1 MKDLSY
7 SQIFYL
13 AKTIGPKLQ
22 GNNLSSIGEIGPAKW
37 LLHFSQKIS
46 LLVCLK
52 HPFVRFHLQEKKVP
66 SRSTPFCKKIESYL
80 KNQKITSLALLNEDR
95 ILQLRFENGFS
106 LIFELFSRGAN
117 LYLAGKEN
125 LIFLSYVPMDK
136 KVYEPP
142 PKPKEHLL
150 SEVDPSF
157 LSNLESLY
165 QQAEE
170 ILSFEQEKEE
180 TVKILVSRK
189 KRWEKELQKLE
200 KKTPL
205 FEQALKDAHLLKSHF
220 HLLQKGCKKIELE
233 DWQTHTKQ
241 TLLLDPSLSPSE
253 QVAAFFRKASRLKKE
268 EELLCE
274 KKEKIRH
281 ALLEC
286 ANLLKKVEQ
295 IPTLHALVS
304 FRKEHPSFFP
314 QKEKAKREFL
324 EFTSA
329 SGQKIFVGRND
340 EENDRLTFSLAKGS
354 DLWLH
359 VADDPGSHVILK
371 TKKNSAMDEESIL
384 DAAHLALFYSKAK
397 EQKESHIFIVE
408 RKFLSRIKGKRGHVQ
423 MSKHRKILIRLD
435 LSRIERLKKA
445 LLEAQD

>member
-1 MKDLSY
+1 MAAP
-7 SQIFYL
+7 FF
-13 AKTIGPKLQ
+13 PKNFSFGLLKASLCSFSSPRKKSSFPLHSFLQ
-22 GNNLSSIGEIGPAKW
+22 
-37 LLHFSQKIS
+37 
-46 LLVCLK
+46 
-52 HPFVRFHLQEKKVP
+52 
-66 SRSTPFCKKIESYL
+66 KIESYL

-205 FEQALKDAHLLKSHF
+205 FEQTLKDAHLLKSHF
-220 HLLQKGCKKIELE
+220 HLLHKGCKKIEL
-233 DWQTHTKQ
+233 KIGRRIPNRPCCSIP
-241 TLLLDPSLSPSE
+241 PSPRRSRWPLSFERP
-253 QVAAFFRKASRLKKE
+253 
-268 EELLCE
+268 
-274 KKEKIRH
+274 
-281 ALLEC
+281 
-286 ANLLKKVEQ
+286 
-295 IPTLHALVS
+295 LV
-304 FRKEHPSFFP
+304 
-314 QKEKAKREFL
+314 
-324 EFTSA
+324 
-329 SGQKIFVGRND
+329 
-340 EENDRLTFSLAKGS
+340 
-354 DLWLH
+354 
-359 VADDPGSHVILK
+359 
-371 TKKNSAMDEESIL
+371 
-384 DAAHLALFYSKAK
+384 
-397 EQKESHIFIVE
+397 
-408 RKFLSRIKGKRGHVQ
+408 
-423 MSKHRKILIRLD
+423 
-435 LSRIERLKKA
+435 
-445 LLEAQD
+445 